1 MRPTGVYTALVTP
14 FKNGQVDEASL
25 LKLVQQQLK
34 AGVHQFVVNGTTAES
49 PTLSEEESL
58 GILKLVTKAAGS
70 SATIMFGSGSNNT
83 KKTVEFSQK
92 AVAAGAKSLLVV
104 VPYYNKPPQQGLY
117 EHFKTIAD
125 EAGAPILLYNV
136 PGRTITSLEVDT
148 IQKLSQ
154 HKNICGIKEATG
166 NLEFGQK
173 ILSACGPNW
182 NVLSGDDET
191 CLDLKKLGG
200 QGVISV
206 CSHIMPRKM
215 SEWFSGAVTESAL
228 NDFRGSVELIRSLYI
243 TANPIPVKAA
253 LHIMGVI
260 ESDEMR
266 LPLCR
271 LTAEQ
276 KKHIEGTLKTYEKY
290 L

>member
-1 MRPTGVYTALVTP
+1 
-14 FKNGQVDEASL
+14 
-25 LKLVQQQLK
+25 
-34 AGVHQFVVNGTTAES
+34 
-49 PTLSEEESL
+49 
-58 GILKLVTKAAGS
+58 
-70 SATIMFGSGSNNT
+70 
-83 KKTVEFSQK
+83 VEFSQK

-154 HKNICGIKEATG
+154 HKNIMGIKEATG

-173 ILSACGPNW
+173 ILSACGANW
-182 NVLSGDDET
+182 SVLSGDDET
-191 CLDLKKLGG
+191 SLDLKKRGG
-200 QGVISV
+200 HGIISV

-215 SEWFSGAVTESAL
+215 AQWFSATTVTDEIL
-228 NDFRGSVELIRSLYI
+228 KDFRGALELIRSLYI

-253 LHIMGVI
+253 MQILGVI

-271 LTAEQ
+271 LTSEQ
-276 KKHIEGTLKTYEKY
+276 KKHLESTLKKFETYI
-290 L
+290 

>member
-1 MRPTGVYTALVTP
+1 MKPTGVYTALVTP
-14 FKNGQVDEASL
+14 FKKGQVDEASL
-25 LKLVQQQLK
+25 LKLVQQQMK

-58 GILKLVTKAAGS
+58 GILKLVTKAAGP
-70 SATIMFGSGSNNT
+70 SATIMFGSGNNNT

-166 NLEFGQK
+166 NMEFGQK

-182 NVLSGDDET
+182 SVLSGDDET

-215 SEWFSGAVTESAL
+215 SEWFSGAVTDQAL

-253 LHIMGVI
+253 LHLMGII

-266 LPLCR
+266 LPLCK
-271 LTAEQ
+271 LTTEQ
-276 KKHIEGTLKTYEKY
+276 KKQIEAALKTYEKY

>member
-1 MRPTGVYTALVTP
+1 MKPTGVYTALVTP

-25 LKLVQQQLK
+25 LKLVAQQTN
-34 AGVHQFVVNGTTAES
+34 AGINQFVVNGTTAES

-58 GILKLVTKAAGS
+58 AILNLVAEAAGPK
-70 SATIMFGSGSNNT
+70 ATIMFGSGSNNT
-83 KKTVEFSQK
+83 KRTVEFSQK

-125 EAGAPILLYNV
+125 EAGAPVLLYNV

-148 IQKLSQ
+148 IYKLSL

-166 NLEFGQK
+166 NLEFDQK

-191 CLDLKKLGG
+191 CLALKKMGG

-215 SEWFSGAVTESAL
+215 SEWFSGTVTEEAL
-228 NDFRGSVELIRSLYI
+228 LDFSGSLELIRSLYI
-243 TANPIPVKAA
+243 TSNPIPVKAA
-253 LHIMGVI
+253 LKILGVI
-260 ESDEMR
+260 ASDEMR
-266 LPLCR
+266 LPLCQ
-271 LTAEQ
+271 LSSEKTKQ
-276 KKHIEGTLKTYEKY
+276 IEGALKKYEMY

>member
-14 FKNGQVDEASL
+14 FKNGQVDETSL

-49 PTLSEEESL
+49 PTLSDEESL

-215 SEWFSGAVTESAL
+215 SEWFSGTVTESAL

-276 KKHIEGTLKTYEKY
+276 KKQIEGTLKTYEKY

>member
-117 EHFKTIAD
+117 EHFKIIAD

-215 SEWFSGAVTESAL
+215 SEWFSGAVNESAL

-243 TANPIPVKAA
+243 TVNPIPVKAA

-271 LTAEQ
+271 LTSEQ

>member
-1 MRPTGVYTALVTP
+1 MKPTGVYTAFVTP

-25 LKLVQQQLK
+25 LRLVQQQMK
-34 AGVHQFVVNGTTAES
+34 AGVQQFVVNGTTAES
-49 PTLSEEESL
+49 PTLSDEESL
-58 GILKLVTKAAGS
+58 GILKLVTKAAGPG
-70 SATIMFGSGSNNT
+70 ATIMFGSGSNNT

-125 EAGAPILLYNV
+125 EAGAPVLLYNV

-166 NLEFGQK
+166 NMEFGQK

-200 QGVISV
+200 HGVISV

-215 SEWFSGAVTESAL
+215 SEWFSAAVTEDVL
-228 NDFRGSVELIRSLYI
+228 NDFRGSIELIRSLYI

-253 LHIMGVI
+253 LQILGVI

-266 LPLCR
+266 LPLCK

-276 KKHIEGTLKTYEKY
+276 KKQIEGTLKTYEKY

>member
-1 MRPTGVYTALVTP
+1 MKPTGVYTALVTP

-25 LKLVQQQLK
+25 LKLVQQQMI
-34 AGVHQFVVNGTTAES
+34 AGVQQFVVNGTTAES

-58 GILKLVTKAAGS
+58 GILKLVTKAAGP

-117 EHFKTIAD
+117 EHFKTVAD
-125 EAGAPILLYNV
+125 EAGAPVLLYNV

-166 NLEFGQK
+166 NMEFGQK

-200 QGVISV
+200 EGVISV
-206 CSHIMPRKM
+206 CSHIMPLKM
-215 SEWFSGAVTESAL
+215 SEWFSAAVTEDAL
-228 NDFRGSVELIRSLYI
+228 RDFRGSLELIRSLYI

-253 LHIMGVI
+253 LNILGVI

-266 LPLCR
+266 LPLCK

-276 KKHIEGTLKTYEKY
+276 KKKIEETLKTYEKY

>member
-215 SEWFSGAVTESAL
+215 SEWFSGAVNESAL

-271 LTAEQ
+271 LTSEQ

>member
-1 MRPTGVYTALVTP
+1 MKPAGVYTALVTP

-25 LKLVQQQLK
+25 LKLVKQQMDG
-34 AGVHQFVVNGTTAES
+34 GVRQFVVNGTTAES

-58 GILKLVTKAAGS
+58 AILKLVTKAAGPQ
-70 SATIMFGSGSNNT
+70 ATIMFGSGSNNT

-117 EHFKTIAD
+117 EHFKTVAN
-125 EAGAPILLYNV
+125 EAGAPVLLYNV
-136 PGRTITSLEVDT
+136 PGRTITTLEVDT

-166 NLEFGQK
+166 NLEFAQK
-173 ILSACGPNW
+173 ILTACGASW
-182 NVLSGDDET
+182 SVLSGDDET

-200 QGVISV
+200 HGVISV

-215 SEWFSGAVTESAL
+215 SQWFSQPITAEAQE
-228 NDFRGSVELIRSLYI
+228 DFRGSLELIRSLYI

-253 LHIMGVI
+253 LQILGVI

-271 LTAEQ
+271 LTSEQ
-276 KKHIEGTLKTYEKY
+276 KKQVEQTLKKYETY